1 MAAWSCTSGF
11 IETTT
16 RKKEKAR
23 VMCLNQAI
31 KSNTHLPPNTDSGIA
46 PAPVCLPAKP
56 LWILI
61 EKMACV
67 SYYGKH
73 VFDISA
79 PVLCHY
85 LLKGLPVY
93 MLILSERRVPSIEM
107 LCAARE
113 DPNICLFWSVHARL
127 RWAENKKI
135 HNLLMQSKI
144 RQFDNTV
151 NRLMASARSL

>member
-1 MAAWSCTSGF
+1 
-11 IETTT
+11 
-16 RKKEKAR
+16 
-23 VMCLNQAI
+23 MCLNQAI

-85 LLKGLPVY
+85 LLKGPPSVY
-93 MLILSERRVPSIEM
+93 VDSERETCTLDWDALRSEGGS
-107 LCAARE
+107 E
-113 DPNICLFWSVHARL
+113 YLFILVCTCTSPLGR
-127 RWAENKKI
+127 K
-135 HNLLMQSKI
+135 
-144 RQFDNTV
+144 
-151 NRLMASARSL
+151 